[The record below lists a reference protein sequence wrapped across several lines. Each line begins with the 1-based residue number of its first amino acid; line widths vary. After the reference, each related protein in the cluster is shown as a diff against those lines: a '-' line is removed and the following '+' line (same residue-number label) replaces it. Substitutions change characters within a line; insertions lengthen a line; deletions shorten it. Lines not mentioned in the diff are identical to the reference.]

1 MICQHYLQWLLH
13 IFIFDSSTYAANA
26 SKFLSKVY
34 RKADPRRPAGNGRE
48 ASFRM
53 AYDSTD
59 GIDGGDH
66 DDEDDGDT
74 ADVVPSGDNPDGAP
88 LYT

>member
-1 MICQHYLQWLLH
+1 
-13 IFIFDSSTYAANA
+13 
-26 SKFLSKVY
+26 
-34 RKADPRRPAGNGRE
+34 
-48 ASFRM
+48 M

-74 ADVVPSGDNPDGAP
+74 ADVVPSGDNSDSVV
-88 LYT
+88 LYDWPTCFFFIPVYEAK